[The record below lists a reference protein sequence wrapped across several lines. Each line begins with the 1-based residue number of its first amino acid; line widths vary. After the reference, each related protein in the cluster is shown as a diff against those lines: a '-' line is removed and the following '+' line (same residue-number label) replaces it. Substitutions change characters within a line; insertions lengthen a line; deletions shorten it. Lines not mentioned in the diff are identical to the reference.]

1 MTLTDPKVL
10 KLLKNLRSYELE
22 YRIEIYPDEEREEDM
37 SDMDIFADELSYL
50 LDNYEE
56 DGHCLHDELCEARSV
71 LARTKNGKEI
81 RILDW
86 MTHPRLEYSQTD
98 IQCMRD
104 TVNEYK
110 RLKYRYKK
118 LNEQGIYGRW
128 Y

>member
-22 YRIEIYPDEEREEDM
+22 YRIDLYPDDERDGRDDM
-37 SDMDIFADELSYL
+37 QMFADELSYL
-50 LDNYEE
+50 ISCFEE
-56 DGHCLHDELCEARSV
+56 YGHFLNNELRESQRV

>member
-22 YRIEIYPDEEREEDM
+22 YRIDIYPDDERDGRDDM
-37 SDMDIFADELSYL
+37 EFFLDELSYL
-50 LDNYEE
+50 ISCFEE
-56 DGHCLHDELCEARSV
+56 DGNVLNDDLRECQRV

-81 RILDW
+81 KILDW
-86 MTHPRLEYSQTD
+86 MTHPRLEFKPYE
-98 IQCMRD
+98 IQQMKD

-110 RLKYRYKK
+110 RLKYRYRK
-118 LNEQGIYGRW
+118 LNEQGLYGRW